1 MNSGTPGWREG
12 PGSLRILDALVLDT
26 GEEWQEQLMLSRRC
40 LRNKGEKFPDGRMA
54 RYPERISKKLIPR
67 SILEHPRLKKDVF
80 GFDPYDSLD
89 WLDVH
94 RARLTSL
101 ARAISSKKIDRISG
115 QTNGQTNGHCNGDVN
130 HRTNGKASHQTN
142 GETSPQTNGGV
153 VHRINGQTVHETK
166 DA

>member
-26 GEEWQEQLMLSRRC
+26 GEEWQEKLMLSRRC
-40 LRNKGEKFPDGRMA
+40 LRNMGEEFPDGKMA
-54 RYPERISKKLIPR
+54 RYPERISRKLIPR

-89 WLDVH
+89 WLGVH
-94 RARLTSL
+94 RERPTTLGM
-101 ARAISSKKIDRISG
+101 AINSKKMGRV
-115 QTNGQTNGHCNGDVN
+115 NGQTNSHCNGVV
-130 HRTNGKASHQTN
+130 SHQTN

-153 VHRINGQTVHETK
+153 IHRINGQPVMR
-166 DA
+166 